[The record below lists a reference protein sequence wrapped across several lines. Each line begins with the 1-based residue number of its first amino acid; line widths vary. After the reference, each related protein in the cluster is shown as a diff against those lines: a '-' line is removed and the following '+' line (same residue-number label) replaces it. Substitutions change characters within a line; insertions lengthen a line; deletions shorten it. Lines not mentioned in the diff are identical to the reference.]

1 MPEPSFHPVA
11 DHDYYRALGVAS
23 SATRDEISHAFRRLA
38 MRWHPDR
45 HPGRAAQVEEVFKL
59 VQQAYAVLKDADRRS
74 AYDAARAEA
83 LAENATTAHAGKDA
97 AGAAAHPSTASA
109 SQAGAARPAHA
120 APGTPQQGADLRCEA
135 AIALETAVSGGKVTV
150 RVRET
155 VPCLRC
161 DGAGRVTHPCAGC
174 SGKGAVTRGYFR
186 QARPCRACHGDGEAS
201 AHCHDCAGLG
211 TLRVDKVF
219 HVAVTPGVRDG
230 TVLRARGQGGPGL
243 DGGAPGDLLCTLRIK
258 RDRVFGVDGLHLTRE
273 LRIDFVTAC
282 LGGTVPVMR
291 FHKSLT
297 VVVPAMTRAG
307 TVLRVARMGLH
318 DRAAR
323 HSGDLLLKVVI
334 DLPGGMRQPDPAQ
347 RDLLRSLVRA
357 SR

>member
-23 SATRDEISHAFRRLA
+23 SATRDEIAYAFRRLA

-59 VQQAYAVLKDADRRS
+59 VQQAYAVLKDGEKRS

-83 LAENATTAHAGKDA
+83 LAGKA
-97 AGAAAHPSTASA
+97 AEKAAAH
-109 SQAGAARPAHA
+109 AARG
-120 APGTPQQGADLRCEA
+120 APLQGADLNCEA
-135 AIALETAVSGGKVTV
+135 AIALETAVSGGKITV

-155 VPCLRC
+155 VTCLRC
-161 DGAGRVTHPCAGC
+161 HGAGRVARPCAGC
-174 SGKGAVTRGYFR
+174 SGKGTVMRGYFR
-186 QARPCRACHGDGEAS
+186 QARPCRACHGAGEGAG
-201 AHCHDCAGLG
+201 HCHDCAGLG
-211 TLRVDKVF
+211 TWRVDKVF
-219 HVAVTPGVRDG
+219 HVTVTPGVRDG
-230 TVLRARGQGGPGL
+230 TVLRAHGQGGPGL

-291 FHKSLT
+291 FHKPLT

-307 TVLRVARMGLH
+307 TVIRVARLGLH

-323 HSGDLLLKVVI
+323 RSGDLLLKVVI

-347 RDLLRSLVRA
+347 RDLLRSLARG